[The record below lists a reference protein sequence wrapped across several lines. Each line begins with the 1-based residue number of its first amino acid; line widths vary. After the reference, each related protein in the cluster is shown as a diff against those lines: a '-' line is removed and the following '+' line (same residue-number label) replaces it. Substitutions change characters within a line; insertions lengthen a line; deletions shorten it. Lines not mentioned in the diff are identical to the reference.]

1 MNLVSE
7 RSRLGRSTS
16 LIGLCCSMQPADIWR
31 EKAALDPEGLRPYLW
46 CHDPVVHLIFDKSHA
61 SELGESVAG
70 W

>member
-1 MNLVSE
+1 MREPCVRKVE
-7 RSRLGRSTS
+7 AGVQHA
-16 LIGLCCSMQPADIWR
+16 IDWSMQPADNWR